1 MALRPSR
8 REMSSGRMTGSLA
21 VPCLFP
27 PGRPGLAGAWPCPGS
42 PRTER
47 RDQGLG
53 HGVESSGGGWL
64 PHSPCWRH
72 GRWPHW
78 RSEEHVHAH
87 RTTEANPADDGCRT
101 DRSASPAIGAGG
113 RGRSRRR
120 APAGGPDH
128 WRAHP
133 RHEHRD
139 RAGCRQRPARQ
150 AGPDQGTHGGPGED
164 EEELRAV
171 RRGHPRPGG
180 HLRLQRRRAVAPG
193 HRRGRDHDRGHG
205 RLALPGHRQPGRHRS
220 EEHTSELQSRENL
233 VCRLLLEKKKKKKNN
248 ILGKKKKKKKEKQTI
263 TIKEKK

>member
-53 HGVESSGGGWL
+53 HGVESSGGGRL
-64 PHSPCWRH
+64 PHCPRWRH

-78 RSEEHVHAH
+78 RSEEHVHAQ

-101 DRSASPAIGAGG
+101 DRGASPAIGAGG

-120 APAGGPDH
+120 APAAGPDH

-133 RHEHRD
+133 WHEHRD
-139 RAGCRQRPARQ
+139 RAGCRDRNSTRLNSS
-150 AGPDQGTHGGPGED
+150 H
-164 EEELRAV
+164 LVISYAV
-171 RRGHPRPGG
+171 FC
-180 HLRLQRRRAVAPG
+180 LKKKKKNTL
-193 HRRGRDHDRGHG
+193 
-205 RLALPGHRQPGRHRS
+205 
-220 EEHTSELQSRENL
+220 NFFY
-233 VCRLLLEKKKKKKNN
+233 KKKKKKN
-248 ILGKKKKKKKEKQTI
+248 KKNLNKTK
-263 TIKEKK
+263 